1 MHADAYKAAFNLA
14 KLREQLGDA
23 GGQEAAYRQ
32 AIALNPRFA
41 EGYFYLAKLYLDQ
54 GRRLDEAAVLAQR
67 GLAINPRSEYAPLG
81 HYVLA
86 DVYSRQ
92 GKFAESRRQAE
103 LGREKESRR
112 PHGKLGVSHDPVLP
126 R

>member
-23 GGQEAAYRQ
+23 AGQEAAYRK
-32 AIALNPRFA
+32 AIELNPRFA
-41 EGYFYLAKLYLDQ
+41 EGYFYLAKLHLDH
-54 GRRLDEAAVLAQR
+54 GNRLDEAAALAQR

-92 GKFAESRRQAE
+92 GKFADSRREAELGKQKERSRRQP
-103 LGREKESRR
+103 S
-112 PHGKLGVSHDPVLP
+112 
-126 R
+126 